1 METHLNQSPWYVLS
15 VSLGRGPCPYL
26 QQKRNTQNGC
36 GSGAGRGSEKN
47 TKKEVT
53 LGHMHPWQWQNI
65 NFSTSEISLWLRIEL
80 QLCFNRGE
88 LDELGLEKLSALKM
102 DHAVARYEV
111 REEPKGTI

>member
-1 METHLNQSPWYVLS
+1 MFAPL
-15 VSLGRGPCPYL
+15 
-26 QQKRNTQNGC
+26 
-36 GSGAGRGSEKN
+36 AMAKN
-47 TKKEVT
+47 S
-53 LGHMHPWQWQNI
+53 
-65 NFSTSEISLWLRIEL
+65 NFFSEISLWLQIEL